1 MKTTMLFLLI
11 VVIFYSLVLF
21 GQPAHGDP
29 IEETIASIQK
39 EIGDLTNPVEPLNSK
54 AFLAARRS
62 MTKETAERIIKL
74 IQQNR
79 ISGTQS
85 EIGVLLLSGLP
96 EDIYLNT
103 TRPLVVVSTQG
114 DVLKDLLMP
123 PLPYGPGYANACK
136 KPEFKEVLVGLKTNA
151 ACDKEVKTALDLI
164 ISGEASRIYSDYRK
178 HPDQYGY

>member
-1 MKTTMLFLLI
+1 MLLLLI
-11 VVIFYSLVLF
+11 IVSFYSLVSF
-21 GQPAHGDP
+21 GQPADVDP
-29 IEETIASIQK
+29 IEATITSIQK
-39 EIGDLTNPVEPLNSK
+39 EIGDLTNLVEPLNSK
-54 AFLAARRS
+54 TFLAARKS
-62 MTKETAERIIKL
+62 MTKATAEQIIKL
-74 IQQNR
+74 IQQKR

-103 TRPLVVVSTQG
+103 TRPLVAASTQE

-136 KPEFKEVLVGLKTNA
+136 EPKFKEVLVGLKTNA
-151 ACDKEVKTALDLI
+151 ACGKEVKTVLDLI
-164 ISGEASRIYSDYRK
+164 ISGEASRIYSNYRR